1 MRPTIRTIQSMRR
14 AVTLGVMMFTA
25 VWLSATPNFAQETD
39 PIEEVAPKQEAET
52 QARFPAGL
60 DNQDMGIE
68 EFKLRL
74 IPLTTGELSALA
86 ERWQVI
92 VRGQTDSVVD
102 ATVKSKKRAG
112 GQGKEYVDRIAALTD
127 QRNHGFLRYSAV
139 VTNLKK
145 KGGDEA
151 EIAAYRAYRNAI
163 VLDEKQQANF
173 RTLATQALGWV
184 KAPDGGLKVALEIG
198 VVVGS
203 LLGLLAVARIIRGY
217 TLRLFKRVSNLSKLL
232 QGFLASVVF
241 WVTIVIGLT
250 VVLSGLGFDVTPIFA
265 LFGGASFIL
274 AFAMQDSL
282 SNLASGLMIMFNHP
296 FDEGDY
302 IAAGG
307 TAGTV
312 KSVSIVSTTIAT
324 PDNQVIV
331 IPNSMV
337 WGDVITNSTASKLR
351 RVDLQ
356 FGIDYNDDADQAIQ
370 AILDVAKVDDRVLGD
385 PQPWVRVTN
394 LGESSVDLTARLWCK
409 ADDYWDLKFA
419 LTKEVKSA
427 FDDSGISIPY
437 PHRVEIT
444 KAG

>member
-1 MRPTIRTIQSMRR
+1 MI
-14 AVTLGVMMFTA
+14 
-25 VWLSATPNFAQETD
+25 
-39 PIEEVAPKQEAET
+39 
-52 QARFPAGL
+52 
-60 DNQDMGIE
+60 
-68 EFKLRL
+68 
-74 IPLTTGELSALA
+74 
-86 ERWQVI
+86 
-92 VRGQTDSVVD
+92 
-102 ATVKSKKRAG
+102 
-112 GQGKEYVDRIAALTD
+112 
-127 QRNHGFLRYSAV
+127 
-139 VTNLKK
+139 
-145 KGGDEA
+145 
-151 EIAAYRAYRNAI
+151 
-163 VLDEKQQANF
+163 
-173 RTLATQALGWV
+173 
-184 KAPDGGLKVALEIG
+184 
-198 VVVGS
+198 
-203 LLGLLAVARIIRGY
+203 
-217 TLRLFKRVSNLSKLL
+217 SKLL
-232 QGFLASVVF
+232 QCFLASVVF

-427 FDDSGISIPY
+427 FDDIGISIPY